1 MVKTKVW
8 LGVWSLSAMCPL
20 GFICAYQGSTE
31 PAKPPELQS
40 AIEPN
45 PKQTLCGTAPHSC
58 IEDAK
63 QDCKVA
69 SPAQNLNPG
78 F

>member
-45 PKQTLCGTAPHSC
+45 LSRLCAAQHLTLVLRTRNKTAR
-58 IEDAK
+58 
-63 QDCKVA
+63 
-69 SPAQNLNPG
+69 
-78 F
+78 